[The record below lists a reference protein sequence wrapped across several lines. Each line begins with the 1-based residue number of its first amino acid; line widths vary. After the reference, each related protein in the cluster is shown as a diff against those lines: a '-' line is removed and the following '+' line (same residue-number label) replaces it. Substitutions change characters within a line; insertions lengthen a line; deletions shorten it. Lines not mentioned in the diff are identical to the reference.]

1 VLTDDG
7 FQLPTPSAER
17 AYKSAEKLLDWSLE
31 AEHRAAV
38 TTFAN
43 VLIGSLKG
51 CFQAYRTVRVDREH
65 MWERYYKL
73 RSSESFKA
81 RLADGQSSC
90 KKVLALRHAQFFTN
104 LLLMQSWRN
113 L

>member
-38 TTFAN
+38 TTFAF
-43 VLIGSLKG
+43 VEG
-51 CFQAYRTVRVDREH
+51 
-65 MWERYYKL
+65 
-73 RSSESFKA
+73 
-81 RLADGQSSC
+81 
-90 KKVLALRHAQFFTN
+90 
-104 LLLMQSWRN
+104 LLSGVSDHPRW
-113 L
+113 